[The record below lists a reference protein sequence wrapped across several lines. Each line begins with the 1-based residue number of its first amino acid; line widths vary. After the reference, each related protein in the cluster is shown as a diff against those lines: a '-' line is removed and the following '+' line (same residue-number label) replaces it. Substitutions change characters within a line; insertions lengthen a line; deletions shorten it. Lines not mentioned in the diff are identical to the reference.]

1 MRTMGIITARAG
13 SRGVPGKNIREL
25 RDKPV
30 VAYTMEAA
38 LAANTIDRVVVTTND
53 SFVSTIAQEY
63 DLAVIDRPDHLAT
76 DSARIDDALRHCC
89 LEVSRE
95 YGFLADIIVL
105 LYANIPV
112 RADNIVDRVVHKI
125 IESGADS
132 VQSMAPVGKF
142 HPYWLYKLEKDRATV
157 YIDNNVYRRQTL
169 PPLYSIDGAAA
180 AVTFKSLMDS
190 AEESDPHAF
199 WGTDRRAVL
208 QETHD
213 TVDIDSLRDFYLAE
227 AILREKA
234 EEELKS
240 LT

>member
-1 MRTMGIITARAG
+1 MSTMAIIPARAG

-30 VAYTMEAA
+30 VAYTIEAA
-38 LAANTIDRVVVTTND
+38 LAATSVDHIVVTTDD
-53 SFVSTIAQEY
+53 SYVKEIALEY
-63 DLAVIDRPDHLAT
+63 DLTVIDRPLHLAG
-76 DSARIDDALRHCC
+76 DSARIDHAMRHCC
-89 LEVSRE
+89 VEVSRTLG
-95 YGFLADIIVL
+95 YVADNVVL

-112 RADNIVDRVVHKI
+112 RAKNIIDRVVAKL
-125 IESGADS
+125 IETGADS

-142 HPYWLYKLEKDRATV
+142 HPYWLYKIENDQAAV
-157 YIDNNVYRRQTL
+157 YIENNIYRRQSL
-169 PPLYSIDGAAA
+169 PPVYSIDGAAA

-190 AEESDPHAF
+190 AEEPDPHAF

-208 QETHD
+208 QESHE

-234 EEELKS
+234 EEELNLLK
-240 LT
+240 